1 MRAFC
6 TALLS
11 DPYLYR
17 FLSKRYA
24 HAALIVP
31 VLCNRLQ
38 RKKLLI
44 VFFNLVL
51 QLPWVVGQ
59 PLNYHLVLRSETVDL
74 SEVKHRVDI
83 FKALAV

>member
-38 RKKLLI
+38 RKKI
-44 VFFNLVL
+44 IDCFL
-51 QLPWVVGQ
+51 QSGLTTAMG
-59 PLNYHLVLRSETVDL
+59 SGAA
-74 SEVKHRVDI
+74 S
-83 FKALAV
+83 